1 MDWTFTVI
9 RENFPFFMRGLL
21 VTCELTLLIMA
32 LGMIFGLGLALMR
45 HSRTWY
51 LRYPAMLAIEA
62 VRGTPVIMLVFWF
75 FFLVPAFFGPTPAI
89 VSGVTALVIFNAG
102 YIAEIVR
109 GGIASVEVG
118 QVEAARSTG
127 MGAWH
132 TNRHIVL
139 PQALQNMTPALI
151 NQAVMLFKTTS
162 ILFIIGVIE
171 FFRVA
176 VMVNNREFASYEI
189 FLFVGIVYLIPTT
202 IFSRYS
208 RVLERK
214 WAKART

>member
-9 RENFPFFMRGLL
+9 RENFAFFMRGLL
-21 VTCELTLLIMA
+21 LTFELTLLIMV
-32 LGMIFGLGLALMR
+32 LGMISGLVLALMR
-45 HSRTWY
+45 HSHTWY
-51 LRYPAMLAIEA
+51 LRYPSMLAIEA

-75 FFLVPAFFGPTPAI
+75 FFLIPAFLGPTPAI

-109 GGIASVEVG
+109 GGINSVDAG

-127 MGAWH
+127 MNSWY

-202 IFSRYS
+202 ILSRYS
-208 RVLERK
+208 RVLESR